1 MLDGKQL
8 RVLFQQFN
16 AQYFCGRLPPYA
28 IRAVTRI
35 PSRIHLD
42 PCGRIRRKRRLIE
55 IARGPDD
62 EVTSTLLHEMAHAAT
77 TSGHGMTWKR
87 EMIRLREEGAPLVS
101 PDLDV
106 DTADW
111 DGSRVSRTHFRR
123 VIEDMLQDIPGI
135 TLSAAVRGFIR
146 EEGGPPTI
154 SGFLKKYPWVPKVF
168 LAEKRSLSEDLR
180 RTSDLLLKL
189 RANKTST

>member
-1 MLDGKQL
+1 
-8 RVLFQQFN
+8 
-16 AQYFCGRLPPYA
+16 
-28 IRAVTRI
+28 
-35 PSRIHLD
+35 
-42 PCGRIRRKRRLIE
+42 
-55 IARGPDD
+55 
-62 EVTSTLLHEMAHAAT
+62 
-77 TSGHGMTWKR
+77 MTWKR

-146 EEGGPPTI
+146 EEGGTAHYKWF
-154 SGFLKKYPWVPKVF
+154 SQEV
-168 LAEKRSLSEDLR
+168 SLG
-180 RTSDLLLKL
+180 
-189 RANKTST
+189 A